1 MPATGGRGPAPQC
14 AVMAGGGTSGSGK
27 GQPPRSIRID
37 GEPDPAT
44 GTLADWERY
53 RDRLAALPQDDDGVR
68 LAIAVAE
75 ARIAALRRAAR
86 QRGHNDGS

>member
-1 MPATGGRGPAPQC
+1 MARGGRS
-14 AVMAGGGTSGSGK
+14 GTGDDRR
-27 GQPPRSIRID
+27 PRSTRID
-37 GEPDPAT
+37 GEPDPET

-53 RDRLAALPQDDDGVR
+53 RDRLAALPQDDHGVR

-86 QRGHNDGS
+86 RGGHIGG